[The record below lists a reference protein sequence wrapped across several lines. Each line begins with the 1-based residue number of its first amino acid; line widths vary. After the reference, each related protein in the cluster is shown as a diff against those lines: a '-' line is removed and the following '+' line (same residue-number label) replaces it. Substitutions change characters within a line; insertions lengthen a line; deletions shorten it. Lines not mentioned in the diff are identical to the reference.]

1 MTGIINCDTV
11 LCSIRYQQKL
21 VHKLMDHPAVGQIR
35 ILLPP
40 CNRSVCLWW
49 IARRFLL
56 VLILLVSPHLFIA
69 STIRPIIKPGAAGNR
84 FGYYVS
90 VDCAMFQ
97 SAQVIQVHK
106 NSPDLLFKSPSL
118 LIYRGKGSAR
128 TPERERPQKG
138 EDHSETWEKTAIKY
152 NSWPNP
158 KGRSVL
164 FFHYAKRIVT
174 ELR

>member
-1 MTGIINCDTV
+1 
-11 LCSIRYQQKL
+11 
-21 VHKLMDHPAVGQIR
+21 MDHPAVAQIR

-69 STIRPIIKPGAAGNR
+69 STIRPFIKPGAAGNR

-128 TPERERPQKG
+128 TPNGRGHKKGKTIQRLGRRLRLSTIPDQILKADRSSFFTMPRE
-138 EDHSETWEKTAIKY
+138 S
-152 NSWPNP
+152 
-158 KGRSVL
+158 
-164 FFHYAKRIVT
+164 
-174 ELR
+174 